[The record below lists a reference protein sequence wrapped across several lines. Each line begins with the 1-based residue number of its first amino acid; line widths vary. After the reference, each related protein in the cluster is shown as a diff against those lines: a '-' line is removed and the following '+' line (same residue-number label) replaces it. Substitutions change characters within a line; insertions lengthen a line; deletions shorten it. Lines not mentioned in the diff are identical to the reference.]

1 MVTPMTEKEL
11 NHLLFAA
18 FSLGQRVL
26 CHAHGILMP
35 LSQQHKCSLVLQ
47 AVADGST
54 TLVAGV
60 VEMEGRSPRTRLE
73 SYVKNSFHGADQALA
88 EDQELAKRVLEGFKH
103 VMTDDNDQ
111 KKSDP

>member
-1 MVTPMTEKEL
+1 MTEKEL

-18 FSLGQRVL
+18 FTLGQRVL

-35 LSQQHKCSLVLQ
+35 LSQQYKCSLVLQ

-54 TLVAGV
+54 TLVAGAA
-60 VEMEGRSPRTRLE
+60 ETEGRSPRARLD
-73 SYVKNSFHGADQALA
+73 SYAKDSHHRSDQVVA

-103 VMTDDNDQ
+103 VATDEEKTKPDC
-111 KKSDP
+111 